1 VFSGF
6 RPSHGQL
13 ETDPPPSTTGDISNV
28 VWALALWVLDIFK
41 LAAAKY
47 RQFSTKRTYPL
58 ER

>member
-1 VFSGF
+1 LW
-6 RPSHGQL
+6 Q
-13 ETDPPPSTTGDISNV
+13 DGDISNV